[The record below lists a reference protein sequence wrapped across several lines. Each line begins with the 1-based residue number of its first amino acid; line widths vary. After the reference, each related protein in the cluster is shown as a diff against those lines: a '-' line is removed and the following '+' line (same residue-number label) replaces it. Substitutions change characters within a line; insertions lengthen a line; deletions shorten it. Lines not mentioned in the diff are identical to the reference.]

1 MSFFLKKTFESV
13 VESSSATSLKKN
25 LTAFDLVL
33 LGLGAIIGTGVFV
46 LTGLIASKYSGPAI
60 IISYVIAGIVCI
72 FVALV
77 YTEICTMLPTSGSVY
92 SYSYVAFGE
101 GFAWITLGVLVVE
114 MLCGTAAVSAGW
126 SAYIVELFNNAGIH
140 LPKALIAAPS
150 EGGICNVPA
159 LIITAIVALLLYLG
173 TKESKKM
180 NAILVLIKMIV
191 LTIFLVLAAPKFD
204 IKRWEVFMP
213 FGFNKVITGGFFF
226 LFFAYTGFGIIAA
239 SAEECKNPKKDIT
252 IGIIGSLVISILI
265 YVVISAVVTGAV
277 YYYELDNPKPLAY
290 VLTKNGIKMGSMILS
305 VGAVCGMTTVII
317 VQLYAASRVV
327 YVASRDGL
335 LPSVFSKVH
344 SKYHSPYV
352 SIGVVCLASGLL
364 GGLVP
369 CQTIAQLSSM
379 GALFDYSIV
388 ALIVML
394 FRITKKDYT
403 RPFKCPAIFIVAPIA
418 FISCTYLLSRQ
429 IVDSNFNILLT
440 GKILFSYIAITFV
453 LYFVNKAIR

>member
-60 IISYVIAGIVCI
+60 IISYVIAGTVCI

-180 NAILVLIKMIV
+180 NAILVLIKMTV

-213 FGFNKVITGGFFF
+213 FGFNKVITGGSI

>member
-46 LTGLIASKYSGPAI
+46 LTGFIASKYSGPATT
-60 IISYVIAGIVCI
+60 ISYVIAGVVCI

-77 YTEICTMLPTSGSVY
+77 YTEVCTMLPTSGSVY

-101 GFAWITLGVLVVE
+101 GFAWITTGVLLME
-114 MLCGTAAVSAGW
+114 MLGGTAAVSAGW
-126 SAYIVELFNNAGIH
+126 SAYIVELLNNAGIH
-140 LPKALIAAPS
+140 LPKALIAVPS

-180 NAILVLIKMIV
+180 NAILVLMKMAV

-204 IKRWEVFMP
+204 IKKWEVFMP
-213 FGFNKVITGGFFF
+213 FGFDKVIMGGSI
-226 LFFAYTGFGIIAA
+226 LFFAYTGFGVIAA
-239 SAEECKNPKKDIT
+239 SAEECKNPKKDLT
-252 IGIIGSLVISILI
+252 IGIIGSLIISILI
-265 YVVISAVVTGAV
+265 YVVISAVVTGVV

-290 VLTKNGIKMGSMILS
+290 VLTKNDIKMGSMILS

-317 VQLYAASRVV
+317 VQLYAVSRIV
-327 YVASRDGL
+327 YVVSRDGL
-335 LPSVFSKVH
+335 LPPIFSKVH

-352 SIGVVCLASGLL
+352 AILVLSLVSGLL

-379 GALFDYSIV
+379 GALLDYSIV

-394 FRITKKDYT
+394 FRITKKGYT
-403 RPFKCPAIFIVAPIA
+403 RLFKCPAIFIVGPIA
-418 FISCTYLLSRQ
+418 FISCTYLLSKQ

-453 LYFVNKAIR
+453 LYFVNKAVK